1 MSCPPD
7 DESSGYSYK
16 VRSSGLADF
25 SRLRMCSTGFESRA
39 GERDGDVP
47 RDQNPCMG
55 GGEGGLPGGDYFKHV
70 EKDTIYRGAFIANK

>member
-1 MSCPPD
+1 
-7 DESSGYSYK
+7 
-16 VRSSGLADF
+16 
-25 SRLRMCSTGFESRA
+25 MCSTGFESRA

-70 EKDTIYRGAFIANK
+70 EKDNIYRGAFIANK